1 MHVHAIVRP
10 QSSVH
15 NLWRR
20 QNRTFGALGG
30 NRFVW
35 KGTAYELQEIT
46 DIDFLTKHP
55 DVMVEITG
63 KRPPA
68 APAFV
73 GVPAFVAVPAF
84 IAEVADV
91 AEVVDV
97 DAPAPQPKQRQTMR
111 SVKAMAEPP
120 EKPEYPKTKT
130 EGEG

>member
-63 KRPPA
+63 KRPTA

-73 GVPAFVAVPAF
+73 GAPAFVA
-84 IAEVADV
+84 EV
-91 AEVVDV
+91 
-97 DAPAPQPKQRQTMR
+97 APAPQPKQRQTMR

-120 EKPEYPKTKT
+120 EKPEYPKPPT

>member
-63 KRPPA
+63 KRPTA

-73 GVPAFVAVPAF
+73 
-84 IAEVADV
+84 AEVAPV
-91 AEVVDV
+91 
-97 DAPAPQPKQRQTMR
+97 PQPKQRQTRR
-111 SVKAMAEPP
+111 SVKAMADPP
-120 EKPEYPKTKT
+120 EKPEYPKPQT